1 MRIELIIVALAVAL
15 SGCTGSNRG
24 KTVPVFSEVSSPA
37 QFHAY
42 NVTNDSPATNNSSR
56 KAESERVIQVGD
68 FLLITFVEPAR
79 WVQGFWGSDKSFPL
93 PETTFPALDQ
103 QVKKDGA
110 IRLLFN
116 WEFNA
121 AGKKTSDLEKEIRH
135 CYVPEKFGDLTVGI
149 QISTETNFVYVDE
162 GFRNPGR
169 YSWMNGMRLKDAIE
183 AAGGFGAFAD
193 GRVTVLHRDGTA
205 EKYWLREAWSST
217 NNPTLKPGDKVSN
230 PREI

>member
-1 MRIELIIVALAVAL
+1 MKRGLLLVALAVAL
-15 SGCTGSNRG
+15 SGCIVAKRADTVSAFSN
-24 KTVPVFSEVSSPA
+24 VSSPP
-37 QFHAY
+37 QRHAY
-42 NVTNDSPATNNSSR
+42 NLTNNPAATNTYR
-56 KAESERVIQVGD
+56 ITESERVIQVGD

-110 IRLLFN
+110 ITLLFN

-121 AGKKTSDLEKEIRH
+121 VGKKTSDLEKEIRRS
-135 CYVPEKFGDLTVGI
+135 YVPEKFGDLTVGI
-149 QISTETNFVYVDE
+149 RMSTETNFVYVGE

-169 YSWMNGMRLKDAIE
+169 YSWANGMRLKNAIE

-193 GRVTVLHRDGTA
+193 GRVRILHLDGTT
-205 EKYWLREAWSST
+205 EKYWLREAWSLS
-217 NNPTLKPGDKVSN
+217 NNPTLKPGDRVSN